1 MAERDLDKVKTF
13 NQYKELSL
21 GVVDKV
27 GFLVDVFKILHDT
40 APKEDF
46 INTGGRIAKLWVLA
60 NKDTGYLL
68 EIIWCASAK
77 PCNGSHLNYI
87 QAMLS
92 KPRINTKPQLPVT
105 QLKRVN

>member
-1 MAERDLDKVKTF
+1 MDKNIESCVSF
-13 NQYKELSL
+13 SDYLGLSKEATN
-21 GVVDKV
+21 KA
-27 GFLVDVFKILHDT
+27 GFLVLCFKRLHSN

-92 KPRINTKPQLPVT
+92 KPKINTKPQLPTT